1 MESGDSKLAVIVLL
15 ERGGAIK
22 EKQIPSQVHFCIP
35 AFFFYFCKK
44 QSKNVNKDTMFGKKK
59 DNKEHDIATSEPLK
73 LTTIAAGTVLKGII
87 DVEGS
92 LRVDGTIEGDITCRK
107 TVVLGPQGK
116 ITGNVTSVSA
126 ILQGTLKGDIHV
138 TDELMLKSG
147 CMVNGDIY
155 TSKLEVEPKACFN
168 GTCNTIKEDQQMQTE
183 AMEKAPKSDQA
194 MKK

>member
-1 MESGDSKLAVIVLL
+1 M
-15 ERGGAIK
+15 
-22 EKQIPSQVHFCIP
+22 
-35 AFFFYFCKK
+35 
-44 QSKNVNKDTMFGKKK
+44 
-59 DNKEHDIATSEPLK
+59 
-73 LTTIAAGTVLKGII
+73 
-87 DVEGS
+87 
-92 LRVDGTIEGDITCRK
+92 DGTIEGDITCRK

-168 GTCNTIKEDQQMQTE
+168 GTCNTIKEDKQTQTE
-183 AMEKAPKSDQA
+183 AMEKAPKSDQT